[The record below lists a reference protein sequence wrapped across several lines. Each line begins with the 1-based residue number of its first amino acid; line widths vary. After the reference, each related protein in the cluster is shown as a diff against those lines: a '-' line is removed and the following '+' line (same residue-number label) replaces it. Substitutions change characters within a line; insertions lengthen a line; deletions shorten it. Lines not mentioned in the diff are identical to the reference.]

1 MDTPNLNRPPRTLS
15 NTLAAIALSLSV
27 FTACWQDSSE
37 SEMRLA
43 SKEERESTAFPIE
56 TKRLLTI
63 TAVDALRNPKPP
75 PAPVIPSALNETSA
89 VTDETPSV
97 SIDGTTQKFN
107 EQATLYEITENWDY
121 IGNRFM
127 LGSWT
132 ASVEMSR
139 DGAIRA
145 MNVGDRIGDRRSDVT
160 IIDINKDQLVVG
172 LGEARR
178 SLPWNARRVAE
189 ERETVARKELIKAT
203 LTQARKKFTAFDV
216 KVDPNLPYEQRKQAE
231 TMKQMQ
237 SVLQQLE
244 TEVDSQNPDEQALNV
259 LIMAAEMQYNAYQKS
274 IGNET
279 SYGR

>member
-1 MDTPNLNRPPRTLS
+1 MTKTLIV
-15 NTLAAIALSLSV
+15 AALSLSA
-27 FTACWQDSSE
+27 FTTCQESSSE
-37 SEMRLA
+37 TQIRLA
-43 SKEERESTAFPIE
+43 SREDHEYSAFPV
-56 TKRLLTI
+56 KAAAPLTI
-63 TAVDALRNPKPP
+63 TEEDIQRSVQQS
-75 PAPVIPSALNETSA
+75 PAQAFPSPMEETSS

-97 SIDGTTQKFN
+97 FIEGVLPLNSKQ
-107 EQATLYEITENWDY
+107 ERLYDITKDWDY
-121 IGNRFM
+121 IGNRFLM
-127 LGSWT
+127 GSWT

-139 DGAIRA
+139 DGEIRA

-189 ERETVARKELIKAT
+189 ERETVARKELVKAT
-203 LTQARKKFTAFDV
+203 LTQARKKFTAFEV

-244 TEVDSQNPDEQALNV
+244 TEIDSQNPDEQALNV

-274 IGNET
+274 LGNET
-279 SYGR
+279 SYGGR